1 MAVEAFETPISCE
14 PTAVTTTARQSR
26 SPRAFS
32 LLEMA
37 MVIMITAILA
47 ASAIPAMSSMSAARQ
62 GAAAEEVERRIVNA
76 RSRALAE
83 GRPFGVTIDAT
94 AHTLRTMTV
103 ATTGA
108 VPTPATDALGQPEAA
123 FNVAATFSGV
133 TITAVSSEGGTGT
146 QTFWF
151 SHEGTPQARNA
162 SGALLGAWTEDATVT
177 VSGGVSVYV
186 QARSGA
192 VTR

>member
-1 MAVEAFETPISCE
+1 MTRH
-14 PTAVTTTARQSR
+14 RQTCT
-26 SPRAFS
+26 PRAFS

-47 ASAIPAMSSMSAARQ
+47 ASAIPAMSSMSTARQ

-83 GRPFGVTIDAT
+83 GRPFGVTIDTT
-94 AHTLRTMTV
+94 AHTLRTMTI

-123 FNVAATFSGV
+123 FNLAATFSGV
-133 TITAVSSEGGTGT
+133 QFTVVSSEAGSGT

-162 SGALLGAWTEDATVT
+162 SGALVGSWTQNAVVTVT
-177 VSGGVSVYV
+177 GDVSVYV